1 MAQNFG
7 MIANYADKM
16 KSMTTE
22 GVKIRTCHG
31 ARDEETTSRS
41 IRRRQSYR
49 RRREGHDG
57 ISIKN
62 NKVE

>member
-1 MAQNFG
+1 MN
-7 MIANYADKM
+7 
-16 KSMTTE
+16 
-22 GVKIRTCHG
+22 CG
-31 ARDEETTSRS
+31 ARDKKTTSRS
-41 IRRRQSYR
+41 IRRRQNYR